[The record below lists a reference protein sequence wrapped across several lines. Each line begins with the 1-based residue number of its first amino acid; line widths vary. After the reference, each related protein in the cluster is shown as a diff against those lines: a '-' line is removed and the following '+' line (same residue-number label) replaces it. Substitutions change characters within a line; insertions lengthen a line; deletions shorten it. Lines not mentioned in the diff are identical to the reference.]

1 MTNDTLRTRN
11 VDFKSVEMIER
22 LQSRSV
28 RSGSILDIHCCTLEI
43 VVAPVFI
50 FIFICIYYILI
61 SIDRGRGSVT
71 DL

>member
-1 MTNDTLRTRN
+1 MTNDTLRRN
-11 VDFKSVEMIER
+11 ADFKSVEMIER

-28 RSGSILDIHCCTLEI
+28 RSGSILDIHCCTLKI
-43 VVAPVFI
+43 VVAPVFLKKVL
-50 FIFICIYYILI
+50 FAYYSLI